1 MSYKTVDRFPSD
13 VDGPRATQTYGQHT
27 GMPPGQCMDPQA
39 WAWWTEHTKWE
50 AGAVSGGRKQ
60 WQRPKMTPTVRPPWG
75 TLPRPES
82 LRGVRTPGRTP
93 STAGPPGTGMSYKS
107 GSQSA
112 RHATPL
118 SAVPPSAAPPS
129 AVPLSRELE
138 EARAEIQRLTELK
151 AARDEIEMLRAQL
164 QQQGAL
170 NNSTPLLPPAP
181 QTEPEPQASVV
192 RPQPRVTYKLMKTP
206 VPPRANTIENGS
218 PRRLGPLDR
227 AKLQNGRAAEQAA
240 MRRATGAERL
250 AREMQLKR
258 EQDNVRKKKL
268 LNLTMTVANS
278 PRYNKYEPWRN
289 RVTKPFSQG
298 VERKDEADAPFYQDS
313 TSLAKMPAPPMPTP
327 IPSFAPNAAAARE
340 AAK

>member
-13 VDGPRATQTYGQHT
+13 VDGPRATQAYGQHT

-50 AGAVSGGRKQ
+50 AGAESGGRKQ

-93 STAGPPGTGMSYKS
+93 STAGPPGTGMSYQS

-112 RHATPL
+112 RYA
-118 SAVPPSAAPPS
+118 APPSAAPPS
-129 AVPLSRELE
+129 AAPLSRELE

-151 AARDEIEMLRAQL
+151 AARDEIELLRAHL

-170 NNSTPLLPPAP
+170 NTSTPLPPPAP
-181 QTEPEPQASVV
+181 AEPEPPAAVV
-192 RPQPRVTYKLMKTP
+192 RTQPRVTYRLMKTP
-206 VPPRANTIENGS
+206 VPPRAKAIENGS

-240 MRRATGAERL
+240 MRRAVGAERL
-250 AREMQLKR
+250 ARETQLKR

-268 LNLTMTVANS
+268 LNVTMTVANS

-298 VERKDEADAPFYQDS
+298 VERKDEEDAPFYTVS
-313 TSLAKMPAPPMPTP
+313 TSLTNMPAPPIPTP
-327 IPSFAPNAAAARE
+327 VPSFAPDAVATRE